1 MQTLETIYTFRT
13 RNFCVKVEA
22 LPEYEPDLSFD
33 ESGETAEMIERG
45 DWLCFSVRASLSSHN
60 SDIAEDYLGN
70 CIYENFSDFR
80 DNIGIGKHKGCG
92 SYFSDMVRQVI
103 KEGREN
109 MANTPTLRKK

>member
-13 RNFCVKVEA
+13 RDFCVKVEA
-22 LPEYEPDLSFD
+22 LPEYDPDLSFD

-45 DWLCFSVRASLSSHN
+45 DWLCFAVRASLSFRD

-70 CIYENFSDFR
+70 CIYENFRDFR
-80 DNIGIGKHKGCG
+80 DNIGSKDG

-103 KEGREN
+103 KEGREHIKSI
-109 MANTPTLRKK
+109 PTLRR